1 MLSDRLLNRITLTTI
16 LVLVVVGVS
25 ACYKDAGEDVEPT
38 SNTVD
43 VTDIALT
50 MTAPPTAMAT
60 QTPIPQTEI
69 PVTRTLVPTT
79 TPVGSGPDILP
90 TAEPTDSTLV
100 QPPGGVPTNTPPFAP
115 SFTPLPTEPGIA
127 TPGMSD
133 IQASPTLRPTIDS
146 TFQPTP
152 TALPVEQNPCIH
164 VVKPNDTLY
173 SIAQENDLLLN
184 DLVAANPDLLG
195 GSANTPLQIGWQLKI
210 PGCLPPGITP
220 TATLNPAASPPTV
233 TSPEGFPK
241 THVVQPGET
250 IYAIG
255 RLYGVSAEAIIAAN
269 NLANPNLIQPGTTL
283 VIPAPQ

>member
-1 MLSDRLLNRITLTTI
+1 MLSDRLLNRITLIII
-16 LVLVVVGVS
+16 LILVVVGVS

-38 SNTVD
+38 SNRVD
-43 VTDIALT
+43 LDDIAPT

-60 QTPIPQTEI
+60 PTPIPQPQTE
-69 PVTRTLVPTT
+69 VTRTLVPTT
-79 TPVGSGPDILP
+79 TPVGSGPNILP

-100 QPPGGVPTNTPPFAP
+100 EQPGGVPTNTPPFAP

-133 IQASPTLRPTIDS
+133 IQASPTLRPTLDS

-184 DLVAANPDLLG
+184 DLVVANPDLLG
-195 GSANTPLQIGWQLKI
+195 GSATRRCKSAGNLRSGLLPRPNTHRHADPL
-210 PGCLPPGITP
+210 
-220 TATLNPAASPPTV
+220 ASPPTAP
-233 TSPEGFPK
+233 SQEGFPK
-241 THVVQPGET
+241 THVVQSGET

-283 VIPAPQ
+283 VIPPPQ